1 MGGRGAEAERRGD
14 SEGAA
19 PGWCG
24 VPREPCAEAEAAR
37 GGTPG
42 EPCVGAPGGVPC
54 PGAVPGEPSAWALP
68 GREDMPKEPCPERD
82 GVPRSEAVPGEAWLL
97 EAPLVGSVAGIGRR
111 RNVISAAV
119 SAGAPGRRG
128 VEGRPAGR
136 GGVPTGRGGV
146 PTGRGG
152 VPAGAA
158 GPGLPEFREAPV
170 AGCRPEFS
178 ALGDVPV
185 DGRRP
190 KFSALGDV
198 PVAGC
203 RPEFSAFGDVP
214 VDGRRPK
221 FSALGDAPVDGR
233 RSVLSAFRDAPAPAR
248 PASGG
253 VSGKRAEARGGG
265 GAVPE
270 PGDGIRALGWGRVSE
285 EVGVREPV
293 GSGSRPSPLGS
304 GLTSTPP
311 GTDPSVRASSPPSQ
325 SSSRGSPVTGGR
337 GGLGGRGGTAGGGG
351 VDGRGGMGA
360 RRASVLMHPPFPR
373 PLARPRAW
381 AAVVL
386 LGLPHP
392 VRTPPTRHAYPRR
405 GTVIP
410 APDAAVDVPTCVR
423 VTLRVE
429 PARTGT
435 SPRPRADLPG
445 TSPYPAVIPS
455 GRLRS

>member
-146 PTGRGG
+146 P
-152 VPAGAA
+152 AGAA

-190 KFSALGDV
+190 KFSALGD
-198 PVAGC
+198 
-203 RPEFSAFGDVP
+203 
-214 VDGRRPK
+214 
-221 FSALGDAPVDGR
+221 APVDGR

-248 PASGG
+248 ARVGWGVREAGRGTGRGWGG
-253 VSGKRAEARGGG
+253 AGAGGRDTGARVGAGVRGGG
-265 GAVPE
+265 CPGAGRVRVASVALGVRAHVDTARHRSLRSRVLAAVPVLVPWVAGDRRTRGSRRE
-270 PGDGIRALGWGRVSE
+270 GRHGGRRRGRRARGDGGATRFRAHAPPVSSSPGPSSGMGR
-285 EVGVREPV
+285 RCP
-293 GSGSRPSPLGS
+293 SRSA
-304 GLTSTPP
+304 PP
-311 GTDPSVRASSPPSQ
+311 GTDSSDQARIPAP
-325 SSSRGSPVTGGR
+325 RDRHP
-337 GGLGGRGGTAGGGG
+337 
-351 VDGRGGMGA
+351 GA
-360 RRASVLMHPPFPR
+360 RRGRGRSHMR
-373 PLARPRAW
+373 AR
-381 AAVVL
+381 
-386 LGLPHP
+386 HS
-392 VRTPPTRHAYPRR
+392 
-405 GTVIP
+405 
-410 APDAAVDVPTCVR
+410 
-423 VTLRVE
+423 
-429 PARTGT
+429 TG
-435 SPRPRADLPG
+435 
-445 TSPYPAVIPS
+445 
-455 GRLRS
+455 